1 MKQQFVRVALAC
13 AAAGV
18 TTLSTYAQQAPEQS
32 NLQRPPNVERTFSD
46 PSAYIPDL
54 TNLAAAT
61 SELRDTVE
69 RFSADRA
76 AIQRFYTI
84 PGSPERR
91 ERLRAFYAAWL
102 KALTSVDFDKFS
114 RDGQVD
120 YVLLRNYIEYQV
132 ALLGRE
138 ERAERRDV
146 PAAAVRGRSRSSCR
160 KSGRSCTSSRPTRQW
175 PRWPPSPPR

>member
-18 TTLSTYAQQAPEQS
+18 TTLSTYAQQAPAQA

-69 RFSADRA
+69 RFSAR
-76 AIQRFYTI
+76 
-84 PGSPERR
+84 
-91 ERLRAFYAAWL
+91 
-102 KALTSVDFDKFS
+102 
-114 RDGQVD
+114 
-120 YVLLRNYIEYQV
+120 VLLS
-132 ALLGRE
+132 L
-138 ERAERRDV
+138 AEGVDV
-146 PAAAVRGRSRSSCR
+146 G
-160 KSGRSCTSSRPTRQW
+160 
-175 PRWPPSPPR
+175 